1 MAGGELRL
9 PGEPLPPAELLDE
22 EVVWPAR
29 RVMTVEGKVTS
40 YVRDEIETPDGDVM
54 LREYLVHPGAV
65 AILALDDRDRVAV
78 VRQFRHP
85 TGMRMIEIPAGL
97 LDVPAE
103 AALQAAQRELAE
115 EAELSAAEWNVLLDV
130 FTTPGSNQESIRI
143 FLARGLAPAPRPEGF
158 VLEHEELHMDLRWVG
173 FTDLVDAI
181 YAGRVQSPTL
191 VFGVLAL
198 HAARLEGRLDTLR
211 SPDAHWP
218 ARGIKERLDARL
230 A

>member
-1 MAGGELRL
+1 MAAL
-9 PGEPLPPAELLDE
+9 PGADLPVSELSDE

-29 RVMTVEGKVTS
+29 RVRTVPGRVTS
-40 YVRDEIETPDGDVM
+40 YATDEIETPDGSTM

-65 AILALDDRDRVAV
+65 AILAIDDCDRVAL

-85 TGMRMIEIPAGL
+85 AGMRMIEIPAGL

-103 AALQAAQRELAE
+103 RALDAAKRELAE
-115 EAELSAAEWNVLLDV
+115 EAELGAANWHVLLDV

-143 FLARGLAPAPRPEGF
+143 YLARGLHAAPRPDGF
-158 VLEHEELHMDLRWVG
+158 VLEHEEAHMDLVWASLA
-173 FTDLVDAI
+173 DLLDAI
-181 YAGRVQSPTL
+181 HAGRIQSPTL

-198 HAARLEGRLDTLR
+198 HAARLEGRLDSLR
-211 SPDAHWP
+211 PPDAPWP
-218 ARGIKERLDARL
+218 ARGVKERLDARL